1 MSLASF
7 NRLRTEAQLEMLMH
21 VGVLL
26 VECKRNHRTLR
37 LFFLHRFYVEVV
49 ASSENGRIIK
59 ISAFEDIERLEP
71 YLHEIDLSS
80 LI

>member
-1 MSLASF
+1 MSLLSF

-26 VECKRNHRTLR
+26 VECKRGNRTMR
-37 LFFLHRFYVEVV
+37 LFFLHRYYVEVI
-49 ASSENGRIIK
+49 ASSETGKVIR
-59 ISAFEDIERLEP
+59 ISAFEDIKRIEP